1 MAPKRAPS
9 VLVTDARERPPS
21 RGSSGHRRSGS
32 ASASASSQSDA
43 NGSDA
48 SSSTSGQRRLPM
60 RHVSVDHVLQNASEI
75 PSGQPRGPPG
85 SMSMLPASATSALSA
100 AASAARRRGLTRRS
114 SSSGA
119 VGPMGAGSGI
129 STGVLLPGA
138 GGVGSRGAVLPAVP
152 SRTSKISEKLVLI
165 PETGK
170 SKSDEDDDE
179 DDDDDEED
187 ANGID
192 DDDDIA
198 VDAVHYVKNTG
209 DDDDDRIEGDR
220 EAAWAASLAGDENAE
235 AARKALQRAQLLAR
249 RALEEGAL
257 SDGTPIPGSSS
268 SIYDG
273 VRPPRDEELDV
284 LRKRRGIRGKS
295 YAERLPKGQ
304 RTEKVA
310 RLTAYCTAQAFKM
323 QATAEFLRKR
333 HAAKT
338 KMYDDCLYTVYH
350 LPLLPGHEGYRVRSR
365 PMVTTPGTGKTV
377 LDLEI
382 ERSERRD
389 EHMGFY
395 ANSPG
400 NKDVAGNSSHDHNGQ
415 QMGGDQANGHH
426 MAADEQPQTPP
437 TTQQLY
443 SMSASSPGGPDS
455 IVSANLP
462 LSMGANSVTMSPV
475 NRLAP
480 EAKHFAE
487 LFVFSY
493 GVVVFWNFTEHQE
506 KDILADL
513 SFATDETTPT
523 KKGLASK
530 GEAVVS
536 GDAVH
541 KPSTGGQSLVT
552 RPLDEAEF
560 ETEEFHFEYS
570 ASVQR
575 PRVFNDMI
583 TLLPR
588 SDHMVKLTISH
599 AIAQSTKLCFFEE
612 KMSETM
618 QNAQHVPKQLALT
631 GELNM
636 SRTEIVK
643 ILGRLFKNR
652 VDINLSS
659 NILDVPNFFWDAE
672 PTLHPLYVAIREY
685 LEIDQRIQVL
695 NERCR
700 VFLDLAEILANNVA
714 DAKMS
719 YITWIIIILIV
730 LSILVTVTEVAL
742 RFAILEKE
750 KSKSDRLVNGS
761 APAPYLLDAPAVPM
775 ARIHGTPQQKY
786 SAGED
791 LSLAEL
797 RAWAAQLDARDRA
810 AVCGG
815 DIIGQTY
822 AGV

>member
-1 MAPKRAPS
+1 MSSKRGPS
-9 VLVTDARERPPS
+9 VLVTDARERPPN
-21 RGSSGHRRSGS
+21 RGSPNRRPGSSPSSSSSQDAGPRSGPG
-32 ASASASSQSDA
+32 
-43 NGSDA
+43 GSG
-48 SSSTSGQRRLPM
+48 SSSSSNQRNRLPM
-60 RHVSVDHVLQNASEI
+60 RYISVDNVLQNNSEI

-85 SMSMLPASATSALSA
+85 PLRILPSAALSA
-100 AASAARRRGLTRRS
+100 AASVTRRRGLTRRGS
-114 SSSGA
+114 SSFGINT
-119 VGPMGAGSGI
+119 GGAGTGSSPGVAGM
-129 STGVLLPGA
+129 SSGVLVPGSLS
-138 GGVGSRGAVLPAVP
+138 GGVGGVGGGVNPSGGLPLPRGGLPGIP
-152 SRTSKISEKLVLI
+152 SRTTKISEKLVLL
-165 PETGK
+165 PETADEK
-170 SKSDEDDDE
+170 AKSDEDDD
-179 DDDDDEED
+179 
-187 ANGID
+187 
-192 DDDDIA
+192 DDIA
-198 VDAVHYVKNTG
+198 EMSD
-209 DDDDDRIEGDR
+209 
-220 EAAWAASLAGDENAE
+220 AAWAASVAGDENAE
-235 AARKALQRAQLLAR
+235 AARRALQRAR
-249 RALEEGAL
+249 DALEDAAETGAV
-257 SDGTPIPGSSS
+257 GGSRGAYAPRSS
-268 SIYDG
+268 VYDG
-273 VRPPRDEELDV
+273 ARPPRDEELDV
-284 LRKRRGIRGKS
+284 LRKRGGIRGKS

-323 QATAEFLRKR
+323 RATAEFLRTH

-338 KMYDDCLYTVYH
+338 KLYDDCLYTVYH
-350 LPLLPGHEGYRVRSR
+350 LPLLPGHDGFRVRSR
-365 PMVTTPGTGKTV
+365 PMLKTPGTGKTV

-395 ANSPG
+395 DEYANQRGSRGSEGDGSG
-400 NKDVAGNSSHDHNGQ
+400 NGNDVHQQMNGVGHDANQRHGQDRSSHNEQSHGQ
-415 QMGGDQANGHH
+415 QSQDGE
-426 MAADEQPQTPP
+426 EQ
-437 TTQQLY
+437 QQPRQNLY
-443 SMSASSPGGPDS
+443 SLSPSPGGNESPMAT
-455 IVSANLP
+455 IAP
-462 LSMGANSVTMSPV
+462 PV

-487 LFVFSY
+487 MFVFSY

-513 SFATDETTPT
+513 AFAEEE
-523 KKGLASK
+523 AST
-530 GEAVVS
+530 
-536 GDAVH
+536 
-541 KPSTGGQSLVT
+541 STSPARSLVT
-552 RPLDEAEF
+552 RPLDEADF

-618 QNAQHVPKQLALT
+618 QDAQHVPKRLALT

-643 ILGRLFKNR
+643 ILGNLFKNR

-685 LEIDQRIQVL
+685 LEIDPRIQVL

-700 VFLDLAEILANNVA
+700 VFLDLAEILADSVA

-730 LSILVTVTEVAL
+730 VSILVTVTEVAL
-742 RFAILEKE
+742 RFSILEKE
-750 KSKSDRLVNGS
+750 KGKYNETSVAHS
-761 APAPYLLDAPAVPM
+761 ASSSPRFLLDSSSPPLAQ
-775 ARIHGTPQQKY
+775 IHRPVSDG
-786 SAGED
+786 SD
-791 LSLAEL
+791 LTLEEL
-797 RAWAAQLDARDRA
+797 RAWAAQLDARERA
-810 AVCGG
+810 AVCGS
-815 DIIGQTY
+815 DIVGQTF